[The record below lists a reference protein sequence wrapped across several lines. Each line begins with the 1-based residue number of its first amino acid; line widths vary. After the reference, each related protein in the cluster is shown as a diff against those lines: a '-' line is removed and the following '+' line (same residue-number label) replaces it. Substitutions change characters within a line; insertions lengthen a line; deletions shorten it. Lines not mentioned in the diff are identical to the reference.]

1 VRCSPLAREDGGEL
15 VGALGADWDL
25 AVGQAWLYGPYG
37 QGCDEMYAALSPRI
51 PSGVACELYC
61 AAENTLVIQF
71 AGRHGFD
78 RSGQSLMYELSR
90 ERAEMLPQAVA
101 RPLTPELTDQSAR
114 CTRRSFPAR
123 RTSPRPS
130 PRVRHYR

>member
-1 VRCSPLAREDGGEL
+1 MQVTLVDPAGDGLPTIAAFIGARNGDDAHHIGYLGEDPDDVAGTLGDLYEGAVFALAREDGGEL
-15 VGALGADWDL
+15 VGTLGADWDL

-51 PSGVACELYC
+51 PPGVACELYC

-78 RSGQSLMYELSR
+78 RCSQSLM
-90 ERAEMLPQAVA
+90 
-101 RPLTPELTDQSAR
+101 
-114 CTRRSFPAR
+114 
-123 RTSPRPS
+123 
-130 PRVRHYR
+130 